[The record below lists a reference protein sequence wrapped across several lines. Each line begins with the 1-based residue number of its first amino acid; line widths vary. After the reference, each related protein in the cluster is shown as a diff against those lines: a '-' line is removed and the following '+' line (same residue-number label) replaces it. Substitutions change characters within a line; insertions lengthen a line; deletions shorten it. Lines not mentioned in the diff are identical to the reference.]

1 MGPRVKR
8 LWAFFQR
15 FLRHRRQLVAGF
27 VCIPAAQLL
36 DVAITVV
43 IGKTL
48 DRLQSASDTDFL
60 LGIVAIIM
68 GLSLVRGVFRYLQ
81 RWWLVVVSRWVENE
95 LKQDLFDKLVSL
107 PLSFHAAS
115 RSGDVVSRVTS
126 DVENVRMFLGP
137 GMMYTLGALVM
148 VPVSMGLLF
157 SIDAP
162 LAATMLVPLVLMGL
176 GMKAFTPRIHKWSQA
191 VQESLAEIGH
201 RAQENFGGIRV
212 VKGYGREESQV
223 VRFEKA
229 SHTNRDNQIL
239 LGRSRGITHALTHGA
254 NDFTFV
260 VILVVGGMAM
270 IDRRM
275 AAGDLFQFIDL
286 TFKVFWPI
294 IAVGW
299 IAGMYPR
306 ALASAV
312 RIDELLERQSD
323 LVEPAAPKPL
333 EPVRGAISLRDVSYA
348 YPKTDT
354 PAISGLT
361 IDLPAGSVLGIVGPT
376 GSGKTTTLLLLAR
389 MMDPA
394 TGSVRIDGTDLR
406 ETTLAQIRSALGYVP
421 QDSFL
426 FSDTW
431 RDNVSFG
438 LEAPIEDARLVRLA
452 EEVCMTE
459 EVAQFPKGFDQ
470 RIGERGVTLSG
481 GQRQRTCI
489 ARALA
494 REPRILV
501 LDDALSAV
509 DTETESKLVANLRAA
524 GRGRTVVI
532 AAHRLSSVV
541 AADLVVVLGRDGRVE
556 AQGRH
561 ADLAAR
567 PGWYRDTWQRQQ
579 ARDELSVL

>member
-1 MGPRVKR
+1 MKR
-8 LWAFFQR
+8 LWSFFRR
-15 FLRHRRQLVAGF
+15 FLAHRRQLVAGF
-27 VCIPAAQLL
+27 LCIPAAQLL
-36 DVAITVV
+36 DVGVTVV
-43 IGKTL
+43 IGRTL
-48 DRLQSASDTDFL
+48 DRLRSASDAEFL
-60 LGIVAIIM
+60 SGVVAIVM

-81 RWWLVVVSRWVENE
+81 RWWIVAVSRYVENE

-107 PLSFHAAS
+107 PMSFHATS

-137 GMMYTLGALVM
+137 GIMYSLGALVM
-148 VPVSMGLLF
+148 VPVSLGLLF

-162 LAATMLVPLVLMGL
+162 LAATMIAPLVLMGL
-176 GMKAFTPRIHKWSQA
+176 GMKVLTPRIHKWSLA

-223 VRFEKA
+223 ARFESA
-229 SHTNRDNQIL
+229 SRTNRENQIL
-239 LGRSRGITHALTHGA
+239 LGRARGVTHALTHAA

-260 VILVVGGMAM
+260 VILVVGGLAM
-270 IDRRM
+270 IDRRI
-275 AAGDLFQFIDL
+275 AAGELFQFIDL

-294 IAVGW
+294 IALGW

-306 ALASAV
+306 ALASAQ
-312 RIDELLERQSD
+312 RIDELLGRRSD
-323 LVEPAAPKPL
+323 LLDPAQPRPL
-333 EPVRGAISLRDVSYA
+333 EPARGALCFQEATYRYPGADRDALAALSVELS
-348 YPKTDT
+348 
-354 PAISGLT
+354 
-361 IDLPAGSVLGIVGPT
+361 AGAVLGVVGPT
-376 GSGKTTTLLLLAR
+376 GSGKSTALLLLAR
-389 MMDPA
+389 MMDP
-394 TGSVRIDGTDLR
+394 TRGSVRIDGVDLR
-406 ETTLAQIRSALGYVP
+406 EARIADVRGAIGYVP

-438 LEAPIEDARLVRLA
+438 LDAPLGDEQLARLADQACLS
-452 EEVCMTE
+452 E
-459 EVAQFPKGFDQ
+459 EVARFPAGFDQ

-494 REPRILV
+494 RDPRILV

-509 DTETESKLVANLRAA
+509 DTETEARLVTNLRAA

-541 AADLVVVLGRDGRVE
+541 AADRIVVLGPGGQVE

-561 ADLAAR
+561 EELVNR
-567 PGWYRDTWQRQQ
+567 PGWYRDTWIRQQ

>member
-1 MGPRVKR
+1 MKR
-8 LWAFFQR
+8 LWAHFQR
-15 FLRHRRQLVAGF
+15 FLRHRRHLVAGF
-27 VCIPAAQLL
+27 LCIPAAQLL
-36 DVAITVV
+36 DVMITVV

-48 DRLQSASDTDFL
+48 DRLRSASDTEFL
-60 LGIVAIIM
+60 YGIVAIIM

-95 LKQDLFDKLVSL
+95 LKQELFDKLVSL
-107 PLSFHAAS
+107 PLSYHASS
-115 RSGDVVSRVTS
+115 RSGDTVSRVTS

-137 GMMYTLGALVM
+137 GMMYTLGAIVM
-148 VPVSMGLLF
+148 VPVSLGLLF

-162 LAATMLVPLVLMGL
+162 LAATMIVPLVLMGL

-223 VRFEKA
+223 ARFEKSSA
-229 SHTNRDNQIL
+229 TNRDNQIL

-270 IDRRM
+270 IDRRL

-323 LVEPAAPKPL
+323 LVEPASPKSL
-333 EPVRGAISLRDVSYA
+333 EPVRGALGLRDVSYA
-348 YPKTDT
+348 YPAAEK
-354 PAISGLT
+354 PAISGLSV
-361 IDLPAGSVLGIVGPT
+361 DLPAGSVLGIVGPT
-376 GSGKTTTLLLLAR
+376 GSGKTTALLLLAR
-389 MMDPA
+389 MMDPSS
-394 TGSVRIDGTDLR
+394 GSVRIDGVDLR
-406 ETTLAQIRSALGYVP
+406 ETSLANIRAAIGYVP

-438 LEAPIEDARLVRLA
+438 LEAPLDDAHLRELA
-452 EEVCMTE
+452 DEVCMTE
-459 EVAQFPKGFDQ
+459 EIARFPNGLDQ

-494 REPRILV
+494 RDPRILV

-509 DTETESKLVANLRAA
+509 DTETEARLIANLRAA

-541 AADLVVVLGRDGRVE
+541 AADIVVVLGRNGFVE
-556 AQGRH
+556 TIGRH
-561 ADLAAR
+561 QDLANR
-567 PGWYRDTWQRQQ
+567 EGWYRETWQRQQ

>member
-1 MGPRVKR
+1 MKR
-8 LWAFFQR
+8 LWSFFRR
-15 FLRHRRQLVAGF
+15 FLRHKRQLVAGF
-27 VCIPAAQLL
+27 LCIPAAQLL
-36 DVAITVV
+36 DVLITVV

-48 DRLQSASDTDFL
+48 DRLQTATDTDFL
-60 LGIVAIIM
+60 LGVVAIVM

-81 RWWLVVVSRWVENE
+81 RWWIVVVSRYVENE
-95 LKQDLFDKLVSL
+95 LKQDLFDKLVAL
-107 PLSFHAAS
+107 PPSFHAAS

-137 GMMYTLGALVM
+137 GMMYTLGAVVM
-148 VPVSMGLLF
+148 VPVSLGLLF
-157 SIDAP
+157 SIDAAM
-162 LAATMLVPLVLMGL
+162 AATMLAPLALMGL
-176 GMKAFTPRIHKWSQA
+176 GMKAFTPKIHRWSQA

-229 SHTNRDNQIL
+229 SAANRDNQIL
-239 LGRSRGITHALTHGA
+239 LGRARGITHALTHGA

-260 VILVVGGMAM
+260 AILVVGGMAM
-270 IDRRM
+270 IDRRI

-306 ALASAV
+306 ALASAE
-312 RIDELLERQSD
+312 RIDELLGRTSD
-323 LVEPAAPKPL
+323 LVESATPTRI
-333 EPVRGAISLRDVSYA
+333 EPVRGALALREVAYA
-348 YPKTDT
+348 YPGAAKV
-354 PAISGLT
+354 AVSGLS
-361 IDLPAGSVLGIVGPT
+361 IDLPAGSVLGVVGPT
-376 GSGKTTTLLLLAR
+376 GSGKTTALLMLAR
-389 MMDPA
+389 MMDP
-394 TGSVRIDGTDLR
+394 TRGSIAIDGVDLR
-406 ETTLAQIRSALGYVP
+406 DASIADVRGAIGYVP

-431 RDNVSFG
+431 RENVSFG
-438 LEAPIEDARLVRLA
+438 LESPVDDERLARLA
-452 EEVCMTE
+452 DEVCMTD
-459 EVAQFPKGFDQ
+459 EVARFPQGFDQ

-494 REPRILV
+494 RDPRILV

-509 DTETESKLVANLRAA
+509 DTETEARLISNLRAA

-541 AADLVVVLGRDGRVE
+541 AADLVVVLDRDGRVE
-556 AQGRH
+556 AQGTH
-561 ADLAAR
+561 AQLVERA
-567 PGWYRDTWQRQQ
+567 GWYRDTWLRQQ

>member
-1 MGPRVKR
+1 MKR
-8 LWAFFQR
+8 LWAFFGR

-27 VCIPAAQLL
+27 LCIPAAQLL

-43 IGKTL
+43 IGRTL
-48 DRLQSASDTDFL
+48 DRLRTASDTDFL
-60 LGIVAIIM
+60 LGVVGIVL

-81 RWWLVVVSRWVENE
+81 RWWIVVVSRWVENE

-107 PLSFHAAS
+107 PSSFHAAS

-137 GMMYTLGALVM
+137 GVMYTLGAVVM
-148 VPVSMGLLF
+148 VPVSLGLLF

-162 LAATMLVPLVLMGL
+162 LAATMIVPLLLMGL

-223 VRFEKA
+223 ARFEKA
-229 SHTNRDNQIL
+229 SSLNRDNQIL

-306 ALASAV
+306 ALASAE
-312 RIDELLERQSD
+312 RIDELLEKRSD
-323 LVEPAAPKPL
+323 LVEPADPRSLAGA
-333 EPVRGAISLRDVSYA
+333 RGAISLRDVSYT
-348 YPKTDT
+348 YPGAST
-354 PAISGLT
+354 PALSGLSVEV
-361 IDLPAGSVLGIVGPT
+361 PAGSVLGIVGPT
-376 GSGKTTTLLLLAR
+376 GSGKTTALLLLAR
-389 MMDPA
+389 MMDPT
-394 TGSVRIDGTDLR
+394 TGSVRIDGVDLR
-406 ETTLAQIRSALGYVP
+406 ETSLADVRGALGYVP

-438 LEAPIEDARLVRLA
+438 LDAPLLDARLAALA
-452 EEVCMTE
+452 AEVCMTE
-459 EVAQFPKGFDQ
+459 EVSRFPDGLDQ

-494 REPRILV
+494 RDPRILV

-509 DTETESKLVANLRAA
+509 DTETEARLIANLRAA

-541 AADLVVVLGRDGRVE
+541 AADVVVVLGRDGRVE
-556 AQGRH
+556 TQGRH
-561 ADLAAR
+561 ATLSSQ
-567 PGWYRDTWQRQQ
+567 PGWYRETWQRQQ